1 MATDSDV
8 AVLSTRTVVG
18 LVVAASLGAVYA
30 FGYAPLGRLVGSGS
44 DDGSGEPGSGSERVR
59 ARTTRMQMAATTKGD
74 VDGVLGKEGEE
85 SAVPGA
91 GGKGRRKRKSKSQG
105 EGDGMGEGNAGV
117 EAQSKGIGARVPA
130 VSSTQVIPGDFEGV
144 GADESPQETSKQPT
158 SPKSPKKKKKTK
170 KQKQKAKGKE
180 GQDAGSDL
188 DPETGKETDV
198 EHPGVHDPR
207 SGENADALVSL
218 SPSVSGDALPGS
230 ARVMAEGSHKA
241 WPFRPP
247 GLSSDVDVS
256 WTHVDHSH
264 LKAST
269 SIEGLARAADA
280 VKNNDVTSTTS
291 SEEALDKI
299 MMRLRGESRVSPV
312 PRRRRKPTAKEIQ
325 DLHASRE
332 LSDDPTPARVLRV
345 QPQADETPVPGFSWE
360 DYGDVLE
367 DSMVHDADEEDKG
380 EWDIVKSRHR
390 TQPQPA
396 TLTSAS
402 TTTSHAP
409 AAPEN
414 MTKKQ
419 RQNARK
425 RELANAAKAEA
436 EAARLQGLAKHQRE
450 LERLRIIEQSR
461 QGGGKQP
468 SGGMQATVDEHGKLV
483 WK

>member
-8 AVLSTRTVVG
+8 AVLSTQTVVG

-30 FGYAPLGRLVGSGS
+30 FGYTPLGRLVGSGS
-44 DDGSGEPGSGSERVR
+44 GDGSGEPESGSERVR
-59 ARTTRMQMAATTKGD
+59 ARTTRIQRTATTKGD

-85 SAVPGA
+85 SAVPG
-91 GGKGRRKRKSKSQG
+91 GKGRRKSKS
-105 EGDGMGEGNAGV
+105 
-117 EAQSKGIGARVPA
+117 IGAGAPA

-144 GADESPQETSKQPT
+144 GADESPQETSKQAT
-158 SPKSPKKKKKTK
+158 SPKFPKKKKKTK

-198 EHPGVHDPR
+198 EHLDVHDPR
-207 SGENADALVSL
+207 SGENTDALVSL

-256 WTHVDHSH
+256 WTHVDRSH
-264 LKAST
+264 LKTST
-269 SIEGLARAADA
+269 SIEGQARAADA
-280 VKNNDVTSTTS
+280 VKNSDVISTTS
-291 SEEALDKI
+291 RDANRQQRKSKSTFFLFCDFSLAVWSATFEVVAWFLLCI
-299 MMRLRGESRVSPV
+299 MSYFL
-312 PRRRRKPTAKEIQ
+312 PR
-325 DLHASRE
+325 ASRE
-332 LSDDPTPARVLRV
+332 LSDGPTPARVLRV

-360 DYGDVLE
+360 DYGDFLE
-367 DSMVHDADEEDKG
+367 SAWSTIADEEDKE
-380 EWDIVKSRHR
+380 EWDVVKSRHR
-390 TQPQPA
+390 TRPQLA

-402 TTTSHAP
+402 TATSHAP

-461 QGGGKQP
+461 QGGGKRP

-483 WK
+483 WE